1 MNAHDMILKV
11 SAITAKGRSLEKN
24 MVSFVEPKQTE
35 KNLYHLQPFKLL
47 TEQHVFLQIYSHAD
61 YSSM

>member
-11 SAITAKGRSLEKN
+11 TAITAKGRSLEKN
-24 MVSFVEPKQTE
+24 RVSFVEPKQT
-35 KNLYHLQPFKLL
+35 FKVLP
-47 TEQHVFLQIYSHAD
+47 EQHVFLQIYSHAD